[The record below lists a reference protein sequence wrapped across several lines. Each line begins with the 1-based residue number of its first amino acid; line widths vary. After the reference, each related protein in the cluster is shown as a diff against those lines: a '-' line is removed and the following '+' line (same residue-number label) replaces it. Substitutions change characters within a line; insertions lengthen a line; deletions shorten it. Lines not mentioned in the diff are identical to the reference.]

1 MSLHRF
7 GFVLHQQV
15 NATIILIF
23 LIVQG
28 DHLGTHFSQLL
39 ISCKQIYSHVSLIK
53 WKARQTNVIMQKKVF
68 YCLQGAQYIEH
79 HILFF
84 FCFFVLF
91 VCFFILF
98 YF

>member
-1 MSLHRF
+1 
-7 GFVLHQQV
+7 
-15 NATIILIF
+15 
-23 LIVQG
+23 
-28 DHLGTHFSQLL
+28 
-39 ISCKQIYSHVSLIK
+39 
-53 WKARQTNVIMQKKVF
+53 MQKKVF

-98 YF
+98 LVLSYIVGEEEGEVGFKP